1 MCGIVSYIGKKDPV
15 PILLKGLRRLEY
27 RGYDSAGVALLNS
40 EKLQSIKKVGKVSAL
55 ESLIDDSPINGYC
68 GIAHTRWATHGEPND
83 VNAHPHIDQTKK
95 IAKTEIPVTLKNSNK
110 YLGILVHNASLA
122 LELTVS

>member
-1 MCGIVSYIGKKDPV
+1 MCGIVSYIGKKDTV

-55 ESLIDDSPINGYC
+55 ESLIDS
-68 GIAHTRWATHGEPND
+68 
-83 VNAHPHIDQTKK
+83 
-95 IAKTEIPVTLKNSNK
+95 
-110 YLGILVHNASLA
+110 IL
-122 LELTVS
+122 

>member
-55 ESLIDDSPINGYC
+55 ESLIDDSPISGYC

-83 VNAHPHIDQTKK
+83 VNAHPYIDQTKK
-95 IAKTEIPVTLKNSNK
+95 IA
-110 YLGILVHNASLA
+110 LVQSYCRC
-122 LELTVS
+122 